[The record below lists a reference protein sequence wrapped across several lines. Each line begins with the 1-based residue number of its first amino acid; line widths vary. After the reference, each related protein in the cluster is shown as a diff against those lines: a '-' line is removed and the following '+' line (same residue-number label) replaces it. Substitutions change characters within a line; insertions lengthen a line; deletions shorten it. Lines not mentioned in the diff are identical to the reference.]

1 MDNSVETFTTPEGYT
16 AYIASARGIGI
27 DGLFLGVSKGLIHV
41 LAQDQERLVYYL
53 QDHLAIKRKH
63 LQLKDQDFLFIPIKS
78 LGQGMGYEEAIR
90 LLLNHSAVLS
100 DVVAEEYAKG

>member
-1 MDNSVETFTTPEGYT
+1 MDNNLETFTTPEGYT
-16 AYIASARGIGI
+16 AYIASAHGI

-41 LAQDQERLVYYL
+41 LAQNQERMVYFL

-63 LQLKDQDFLFIPIKS
+63 PQLKDHDFLFIPIKN
-78 LGQGMGYEEAIR
+78 LRQNMGYKEAIR
-90 LLLNHSAVLS
+90 LLLNHSVVLS

>member
-1 MDNSVETFTTPEGYT
+1 MDNSLETFTTPEGYT
-16 AYIASARGIGI
+16 AYIASAHGIGI

-41 LAQDQERLVYYL
+41 LAQNQERMVYFL
-53 QDHLAIKRKH
+53 QDHLTIKRKH
-63 LQLKDQDFLFIPIKS
+63 PQLKDHDFLFIPIKN

-90 LLLNHSAVLS
+90 LLLNHSGVLS

>member
-1 MDNSVETFTTPEGYT
+1 MDNSLETFTTPERYT

-41 LAQDQERLVYYL
+41 LAQNQEQMVYFL
-53 QDHLAIKRKH
+53 QDHLAIKRKYP
-63 LQLKDQDFLFIPIKS
+63 QLKDHDFLFIPIKF
-78 LGQGMGYEEAIR
+78 LGQNMGYEVAIR
-90 LLLNHSAVLS
+90 LLLDHSTVLS